1 MLGVEEE
8 DSVDRSGERVQL
20 GWQRVTVWRSV
31 HGDIGRK
38 SYSYDFIVIVLHPR
52 PEYLDLMLGTHIMII
67 QLHYC
72 YVVCVCVCVLHGSL
86 VKNRQSMHWSFLDA
100 HRWVC

>member
-8 DSVDRSGERVQL
+8 DGVDRSGERVQL
-20 GWQRVTVWRSV
+20 GWQRVAVWRSV

-38 SYSYDFIVIVLHPR
+38 LFSCDFIVIVLHPR

-72 YVVCVCVCVLHGSL
+72 YVVCVCFAWVVGEEQTKYALVLSGCS
-86 VKNRQSMHWSFLDA
+86 
-100 HRWVC
+100 